1 MNLLKGKFNSLKMF
15 LATVVGSI
23 AAFAIIVLII
33 ISYNAAYNALEKSYI
48 NQMNNINDSI
58 NLTLK
63 SFFEQQITIAELFAS
78 KNSVRN
84 ALITGDYTQVTREM
98 EIFFKNNTKYYEN
111 IFIATAERDPV
122 ILAAGAPGAAGIKY
136 RAAGYEK
143 AIDEAMQGKVGLSKP
158 NKSPVSGLPVI
169 LIQVPVKHEGKII
182 GLFGLPVELGKYCYD
197 IVKDVK
203 IGETG
208 YPFAADLEGMT
219 FAHPDKEQI
228 LKLDLTKMDFGQEML
243 KNPDKT
249 VIRYVWQGKDKML
262 VAIRNKEFNY
272 IIGSTMFLSDISD
285 AARSMAA
292 VMVLFGLIMIAGAV
306 IGIYYIIAMRLN
318 PLERLKAI
326 AGALAGGN
334 VTMRYEGK
342 LYNDEVGDMAKAIN
356 NTMDN
361 LERLVAEVKV
371 AVSNLTQAVNEIA
384 NGNENLS
391 QRTSEQ
397 ASSLEEIAATIEEA
411 TATIK
416 QNAEHATRA
425 NQIAEKT
432 SELAKNGNNLVSDA
446 VVAINEINASSKRIG
461 EILTLINEISF
472 QTNLLALNAAVEAAR
487 AGEQGRGFA
496 VVAGEVRNLAQ
507 RSGSAAKEIG
517 ELIRD
522 SLDKIDTGTTLV
534 NKSGEALKEIMQSI
548 QELYK
553 TITEIATASDEQKQ
567 GIDQINVAVSDL
579 DTMTQQNAALVEET
593 ASASEEMANQ
603 AQELASMMERFV
615 IREEI
620 SEKVFG
626 SKHKEL
632 HLHAADAGKKAAV
645 KRMEKPKVKE
655 EKKEAPLSEEK
666 KEKGPNNKL
675 IDDGFEEF

>member
-1 MNLLKGKFNSLKMF
+1 MKLFEGKFNSLKMF
-15 LATVVGSI
+15 LATVVGAI
-23 AAFAIIVLII
+23 AAIAIIILIV
-33 ISYNAAYNALEKSYI
+33 ISYNAAYNALERSYI

-58 NLTLK
+58 NFTLK
-63 SFFEQQITIAELFAS
+63 SFFEQQILVAETFAA
-78 KNSVRN
+78 KNSVRD
-84 ALITGDYTQVTREM
+84 ALLTGDYSKVTRELVT
-98 EIFFKNNTKYYEN
+98 FYKNNIKFYEN
-111 IFIATAERDPV
+111 VFIATAERDPV
-122 ILAAGAPGAAGIKY
+122 ILAAGAPGAVGIKY

-143 AIDEAMQGKVGLSKP
+143 AIDEAMDGKVGLSKP
-158 NKSPVSGLPVI
+158 NKSPVTGLPVI
-169 LIQVPVKHEGKII
+169 LIQVPVKYEGKII
-182 GLFGLPVELGKYCYD
+182 GLFGLPLELGKYSYEL
-197 IVKDVK
+197 VKDVK
-203 IGETG
+203 IGDTG
-208 YPFAADLEGMT
+208 YPFVTDFDGLT

-228 LKLDLTKMDFGQEML
+228 LKLDLSKVEFGQEML

-249 VIRYVWQGKDKML
+249 VIRYEWQGKDKML
-262 VAIRNKEFNY
+262 IAERNKEYGY
-272 IIGSTMFLSDISD
+272 IVGATMYLSDVSD
-285 AARSMAA
+285 AARSMAGF
-292 VMVLFGLIMIAGAV
+292 MVLFGLIIIAGAV
-306 IGIYYIIAMRLN
+306 IGIYYIIASRLN
-318 PLERLKAI
+318 PLERLKEI
-326 AGALAGGN
+326 AGSLASGN
-334 VTMRYEGK
+334 VTLRYDGK
-342 LYNDEVGDMAKAIN
+342 VYNDEVGDMAKAIN

-416 QNAEHATRA
+416 QNAEHASRA
-425 NQIAEKT
+425 NQIAERT
-432 SELAKNGNNLVSDA
+432 RDLAKNGNELVNDA

-620 SEKVFG
+620 SEKVYG
-626 SKHKEL
+626 SKHREL
-632 HLHAADAGKKAAV
+632 HLHATEAGKKVAV
-645 KRMEKPKVKE
+645 KKVEKLKVKE
-655 EKKEAPLSEEK
+655 EKKEAALLEEK
-666 KEKGPNNKL
+666 KEKGPTNKL
-675 IDDGFEEF
+675 LDDGFEEF

>member
-1 MNLLKGKFNSLKMF
+1 MKLFEGKFNSLKMF
-15 LATVVGSI
+15 LSTVVGAI
-23 AAFAIIVLII
+23 AAIAIIILII
-33 ISYNAAYNALEKSYI
+33 ASYNAAYNALEKSYI
-48 NQMNNINDSI
+48 NQINNIKDSI
-58 NLTLK
+58 IHTLK
-63 SFFEQQITIAELFAS
+63 SFFDQQIVVAELFAS
-78 KNSVRN
+78 KNSVRD
-84 ALITGDYTQVTREM
+84 ALLTGDYTKVTREL
-98 EIFFKNNTKYYEN
+98 EAFYKNNKRFYEN
-111 IFIATAERDPV
+111 VFIATAERDPIIV
-122 ILAAGAPGAAGIKY
+122 AAGVPGAVGIKY

-143 AIDEAMQGKVGLSKP
+143 AIDEAMDGKIGLSKP
-158 NKSPVSGLPVI
+158 NKSPVTGLPVI
-169 LIQVPVKHEGKII
+169 LIQVPVKYEGKII
-182 GLFGLPVELGKYCYD
+182 GLFGLPLELGKYSYEL
-197 IVKDVK
+197 VKDVK
-203 IGETG
+203 IGDTG
-208 YPFAADLEGMT
+208 YPFAADLDGLT

-228 LKLDLTKMDFGQEML
+228 LKLDLSKEDFGRELL
-243 KNPDKT
+243 KSPDKT
-249 VIRYVWQGKDKML
+249 VIRYVWQGKDKIL
-262 VAIRNKEFNY
+262 VGSRDKEYGY
-272 IIGSTMFLSDISD
+272 IIGATMYISDISD
-285 AARSMAA
+285 TARSMA
-292 VMVLFGLIMIAGAV
+292 VIMVLLGLIIIVGAV
-306 IGIYYIIAMRLN
+306 IGIYYIIAKRLN
-318 PLERLKAI
+318 PLERLKEI
-326 AGALAGGN
+326 AGSLANGD
-334 VTMRYEGK
+334 VTLRYEGK

-425 NQIAEKT
+425 NHIAEKT
-432 SELAKNGNNLVSDA
+432 RDLAKNGNELVNDA

-620 SEKVFG
+620 SEKVYG
-626 SKHKEL
+626 SKHREL
-632 HLHAADAGKKAAV
+632 HLHATEAGKKVAV
-645 KRMEKPKVKE
+645 KKVDKPKVKE
-655 EKKEAPLSEEK
+655 ENKEAALSEEK

-675 IDDGFEEF
+675 LDDGFEEF

>member
-1 MNLLKGKFNSLKMF
+1 MKITWKDLKISWKIITLG
-15 LATVVGSI
+15 
-23 AAFAIIVLII
+23 FAMIVLFII
-33 ISYNAAYNALEKSYI
+33 A
-48 NQMNNINDSI
+48 
-58 NLTLK
+58 
-63 SFFEQQITIAELFAS
+63 
-78 KNSVRN
+78 V
-84 ALITGDYTQVTREM
+84 
-98 EIFFKNNTKYYEN
+98 
-111 IFIATAERDPV
+111 
-122 ILAAGAPGAAGIKY
+122 
-136 RAAGYEK
+136 
-143 AIDEAMQGKVGLSKP
+143 
-158 NKSPVSGLPVI
+158 
-169 LIQVPVKHEGKII
+169 
-182 GLFGLPVELGKYCYD
+182 FGLALPRIENSYMAKKREKVQD
-197 IVKDVK
+197 IVKNAISVV
-203 IGETG
+203 
-208 YPFAADLEGMT
+208 ADLDEQQQKGIITLQEAQQRAIAIIKAMRYGPENKDYLWIND
-219 FAHPDKEQI
+219 FYPNMIMHPFRPD
-228 LKLDLTKMDFGQEML
+228 LD
-243 KNPDKT
+243 
-249 VIRYVWQGKDKML
+249 GK
-262 VAIRNKEFNY
+262 
-272 IIGSTMFLSDISD
+272 DISD
-285 AARSMAA
+285 YSDPNGKRLFVEMVRVCKENGEGFVDYMWQYKDQKDKIVPKISYVKAYKPWNWIVGTGIYIDDVNVEMKESRNYAIMLVLLMSVIAFVITFLIA
-292 VMVLFGLIMIAGAV
+292 STITKPIHKVMVFS
-306 IGIYYIIAMRLN
+306 
-318 PLERLKAI
+318 KK
-326 AGALAGGN
+326 LAGGDL
-334 VTMRYEGK
+334 RERIDIK
-342 LYNDEVGDMAKAIN
+342 QDDEVGNMAIALN
-356 NTMDN
+356 EAANN

-425 NQIAEKT
+425 NSIAEKT

-446 VVAINEINASSKRIG
+446 VIAINEINASSKRIG

-553 TITEIATASDEQKQ
+553 TITEIATASEEQKQ

-603 AQELASMMERFV
+603 AQELESMMERFV

-620 SEKVFG
+620 SEKVYG
-626 SKHKEL
+626 TKHREL
-632 HLHAADAGKKAAV
+632 HLHAAETKKVAPKKV
-645 KRMEKPKVKE
+645 EKAKPKE
-655 EKKEAPLSEEK
+655 EKKSA
-666 KEKGPNNKL
+666 NNKL
-675 IDDGFEEF
+675 IENGFEEF

>member
-1 MNLLKGKFNSLKMF
+1 MSKISSQWMDLSIKYKIITLGIVMIIFFGVAVFLYALPAVEESYMNKKREKVMDIVET
-15 LATVVGSI
+15 AISI
-23 AAFAIIVLII
+23 IQDLDKKSGDGIITLEEAQSRAIEII
-33 ISYNAAYNALEKSYI
+33 KAMRYGPENKDYLW
-48 NQMNNINDSI
+48 INDFYPNMI
-58 NLTLK
+58 
-63 SFFEQQITIAELFAS
+63 
-78 KNSVRN
+78 
-84 ALITGDYTQVTREM
+84 M
-98 EIFFKNNTKYYEN
+98 H
-111 IFIATAERDPV
+111 P
-122 ILAAGAPGAAGIKY
+122 Y
-136 RAAGYEK
+136 RS
-143 AIDEAMQGKVGLSKP
+143 DLDGK
-158 NKSPVSGLPVI
+158 
-169 LIQVPVKHEGKII
+169 
-182 GLFGLPVELGKYCYD
+182 
-197 IVKDVK
+197 
-203 IGETG
+203 
-208 YPFAADLEGMT
+208 
-219 FAHPDKEQI
+219 
-228 LKLDLTKMDFGQEML
+228 
-243 KNPDKT
+243 
-249 VIRYVWQGKDKML
+249 
-262 VAIRNKEFNY
+262 
-272 IIGSTMFLSDISD
+272 DISD
-285 AARSMAA
+285 LADPNGKRLFVEMVRVCNEKGSGFVDYMWQYKDQADKIVPKISYVQAYKKWGWIVGSGIYIEDVQKEIRSLYINSILMFFI
-292 VMVLFGLIMIAGAV
+292 LAV
-306 IGIYYIIAMRLN
+306 IAVIVTYIIAKSISKSLSKVVIFSKTLSEGDLR
-318 PLERLKAI
+318 ERIDVNQK
-326 AGALAGGN
+326 
-334 VTMRYEGK
+334 
-342 LYNDEVGDMAKAIN
+342 DEVGTMASSLNMAA
-356 NTMDN
+356 DN

-416 QNAEHATRA
+416 QNADHATRA
-425 NQIAEKT
+425 NEISEKT
-432 SELAKNGNNLVSDA
+432 RDMARNGNELVNDA

-620 SEKVFG
+620 TEKVYG
-626 SKHKEL
+626 SKHREL
-632 HLHAADAGKKAAV
+632 HLHATEAGKKVAV
-645 KRMEKPKVKE
+645 KKVEKPTVKE
-655 EKKEAPLSEEK
+655 EKKEK
-666 KEKGPNNKL
+666 NNNKL
-675 IDDGFEEF
+675 MDEGFEEF

>member
-1 MNLLKGKFNSLKMF
+1 MKGLVIWLKNKSVKYKIMIL
-15 LATVVGSI
+15 S
-23 AAFAIIVLII
+23 LII
-33 ISYNAAYNALEKSYI
+33 LIVFGISVFFYAMPAVEKSY
-48 NQMNNINDSI
+48 MNKKREKVMDIVETAIHIIADLDKKVKENTITLPEAQLKAIEIIKAMRYGPEKKDYLWINDLYPKMIMHPFRSD
-58 NLTLK
+58 L
-63 SFFEQQITIAELFAS
+63 
-78 KNSVRN
+78 
-84 ALITGDYTQVTREM
+84 D
-98 EIFFKNNTKYYEN
+98 
-111 IFIATAERDPV
+111 
-122 ILAAGAPGAAGIKY
+122 
-136 RAAGYEK
+136 
-143 AIDEAMQGKVGLSKP
+143 GK
-158 NKSPVSGLPVI
+158 
-169 LIQVPVKHEGKII
+169 
-182 GLFGLPVELGKYCYD
+182 
-197 IVKDVK
+197 
-203 IGETG
+203 
-208 YPFAADLEGMT
+208 
-219 FAHPDKEQI
+219 
-228 LKLDLTKMDFGQEML
+228 
-243 KNPDKT
+243 
-249 VIRYVWQGKDKML
+249 
-262 VAIRNKEFNY
+262 
-272 IIGSTMFLSDISD
+272 DISD
-285 AARSMAA
+285 FADPKGKRLF
-292 VMVLFGLIMIAGAV
+292 VEMVSVCKQNGEGFVDYMWQYKDQADKIVPKISYVKEYKPWGWIVGT
-306 IGIYYIIAMRLN
+306 GIYIEDVAQEMRSLYKNAVLLFLTVFFIAVVVTYYIAKTISK
-318 PLERLKAI
+318 PLEDVKVFSQSLAEGDLSKRIHIDQKDEIGVMAH
-326 AGALAGGN
+326 AL
-334 VTMRYEGK
+334 
-342 LYNDEVGDMAKAIN
+342 NDATN
-356 NTMDN
+356 N

-425 NQIAEKT
+425 NHIAEKT
-432 SELAKNGNNLVSDA
+432 RDLAKNGNELVNDA

-626 SKHKEL
+626 TKHREL
-632 HLHAADAGKKAAV
+632 HLHAVDAGKKVAV
-645 KRMEKPKVKE
+645 KRAEKPKAKE

>member
-1 MNLLKGKFNSLKMF
+1 MSFIIEKLKSLKIF
-15 LATVVGSI
+15 LAAVVGGIAIVSI
-23 AAFAIIVLII
+23 VVLII
-33 ISYNAAYNALEKSYI
+33 ISYNAAYNALKQSYI
-48 NQMNNINDSI
+48 NQMLNINDSI
-58 NLTLK
+58 NVTIK
-63 SFFEQQITIAELFAS
+63 GFFEQQITVARLFAS
-78 KNSVRN
+78 KNTVRN
-84 ALITGDYTQVTREM
+84 ALLTGDYAQVTREM
-98 EIFFKNNTKYYEN
+98 EVFFKENTKFYEN
-111 IFIATAERDPV
+111 VFIATPERDPV

-143 AIDEAMQGKVGLSKP
+143 AIDEAMDGKVGLSRP
-158 NKSPVSGLPVI
+158 NKSPVTGLPVI
-169 LIQVPVKHEGKII
+169 LIQVPIKHEGKII
-182 GLFGLPVELGKYCYD
+182 GLFGLPVELGKYTYEV
-197 IVKDVK
+197 VKDVK
-203 IGETG
+203 IGVTG
-208 YPFAADLEGMT
+208 YPAVADLAGMT
-219 FAHPDKEQI
+219 VAHPDKEQI
-228 LKLDLTKMDFGQEML
+228 LTLDLSKLDFGQKL
-243 KNPDKT
+243 LSSPDKT
-249 VIRYVWQGKDKML
+249 VIEYKWMGKDKMI
-262 VAIRNKEFNY
+262 VGIKNIDYNY
-272 IIGSTMFLSDISD
+272 IVMSTIFLSDVNDS
-285 AARSMAA
+285 ARSMAGM
-292 VMVLFGLIMIAGAV
+292 MVLFGLIMIAGA
-306 IGIYYIIAMRLN
+306 IFGIYYILAKRLN
-318 PLERLKAI
+318 PLERLKEI
-326 AGALAGGN
+326 AASLANGN

-342 LYNDEVGDMAKAIN
+342 LYNDEVGDMARGIN
-356 NTMDN
+356 STMDN

-416 QNAEHATRA
+416 QNAEHANRA
-425 NQIAEKT
+425 NEISEKT
-432 SELAKNGNNLVSDA
+432 RDLAKNGNELVNDA

-567 GIDQINVAVSDL
+567 GIDQINVAISDL

-603 AQELASMMERFV
+603 AQELADMMERFV
-615 IREEI
+615 IRDEVSQKI
-620 SEKVFG
+620 YG
-626 SKHKEL
+626 TKHKEL
-632 HLHAADAGKKAAV
+632 HLHAADSAKKPVAKKVDKQV
-645 KRMEKPKVKE
+645 KSKE
-655 EKKEAPLSEEK
+655 EKKEEEK
-666 KEKGPNNKL
+666 KEEGKNNKL